1 MTTYEI
7 THARILDGTGRAPF
21 AGSVRV
27 EGNRIVAVRPGSPPP
42 DGGPATVIEGAG
54 RALMPGLVESHAHIG
69 LADTASYDLTVIGGP
84 VAVPGRGTTPNGS
97 P

>member
-1 MTTYEI
+1 
-7 THARILDGTGRAPF
+7 
-21 AGSVRV
+21 
-27 EGNRIVAVRPGSPPP
+27 
-42 DGGPATVIEGAG
+42 
-54 RALMPGLVESHAHIG
+54 MPGLVESHAHIG